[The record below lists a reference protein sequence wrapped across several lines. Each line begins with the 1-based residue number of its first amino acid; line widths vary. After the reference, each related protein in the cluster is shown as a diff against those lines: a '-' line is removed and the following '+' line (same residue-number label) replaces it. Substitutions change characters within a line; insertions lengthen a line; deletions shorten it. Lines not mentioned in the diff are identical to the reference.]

1 MKKYLK
7 IIVLGIIVSLSFTKD
22 VNAASAN
29 ISVSKSANQIVVGQS
44 VKFTVTI
51 SSSSPLGSWD
61 FDVVATGGT
70 LTAGQGHIVD
80 YAASSNQKSKSYS
93 YTVRA
98 NSKGTINLRVRNSLV
113 YGFDLQK
120 MSVSNGSSSVK
131 VITKADL
138 EATYSDNNN
147 LKNLTVEGYQLTPSF
162 NKNTLEYS
170 VELPTE
176 IEKIN
181 VIATKEDSR
190 ATVTGGGEIN
200 VSEGDNKIE
209 IIVLSQKGTK
219 KTYTINATVIDKNP
233 IEVTMN
239 EQKYTVVKKIKDL
252 TMPDSFEETT
262 INIADQEIPGF
273 YNEQADIYLVGLKD
287 DEGNSGLYIYNEE
300 KHSYTLYQE
309 LKANNTI
316 IAIDKEKFDN
326 KLIEVTI
333 KFQDQELK
341 AYKYNKN
348 SKFAYIYGMNLETGK
363 ESWYMYDETEA
374 TFQRYNDEQIKEPK
388 EMLNTFTLVIGAL
401 GISLLITFIIIV
413 ILIVNNRKRK
423 KLYEKNKELK
433 KEKNKTDN
441 KTKKE
446 KKDETK

>member
-22 VNAASAN
+22 VNAARAN
-29 ISVSKSANQIVVGQS
+29 ISVSKSTNQIVVGQS

-80 YAASSNQKSKSYS
+80 YAASSNQKSKSYF

-131 VITKADL
+131 VISQADL

-219 KTYTINATVIDKNP
+219 KTYTINATVIHKNP

-316 IAIDKEKFDN
+316 IAIDKEKFDS
-326 KLIEVTI
+326 KLME
-333 KFQDQELK
+333 
-341 AYKYNKN
+341 
-348 SKFAYIYGMNLETGK
+348 
-363 ESWYMYDETEA
+363 
-374 TFQRYNDEQIKEPK
+374 
-388 EMLNTFTLVIGAL
+388 IGRAH
-401 GISLLITFIIIV
+401 V
-413 ILIVNNRKRK
+413 
-423 KLYEKNKELK
+423 
-433 KEKNKTDN
+433 
-441 KTKKE
+441 
-446 KKDETK
+446 